1 MKDPFSNYPTPQ
13 KVVEVQRDAVISE
26 FDLRDELKNADP
38 EDLVNEKFVKAMV
51 TQIDEA
57 VKTHTTPYNLGNC
70 ELPGNLVKVRLTAEA
85 IEEYGSRFDAGD
97 VKANVFTF
105 IGDYASAPHHV
116 MVFGNTSGRAYFMWH
131 SDLFEIIP
139 TQEM

>member
-13 KVVEVQRDAVISE
+13 KVVEVQIEAVISE
-26 FDLRDELKNADP
+26 FDLRDELKNADI
-38 EDLVNEKFVKAMV
+38 EDLENEKYVKAM
-51 TQIDEA
+51 
-57 VKTHTTPYNLGNC
+57 KTDIEKALATHSTPYNLGNC
-70 ELPGNLVKVRLTAEA
+70 ELPGNLVKVRLTADA
-85 IEEYGSRFDAGD
+85 IEEYGNHFDAGD
-97 VKANVFTF
+97 VGMNVFTF

-116 MVFGNTSGRAYFMWH
+116 MVFGNSSGRAYFMWH

>member
-13 KVVEVQRDAVISE
+13 KVVEVQLAAVISE
-26 FDLRDELKNADP
+26 FELRDEFESSDV
-38 EDLVNEKFVKAMV
+38 EDLEREEYVSAMK
-51 TQIDEA
+51 TQIEEA
-57 VKTHTTPYNLGNC
+57 ERTHSTPYNLGNC
-70 ELPGNLVKVRLTAEA
+70 ELPGNLVKVQLTADA
-85 IEEYGSRFDAGD
+85 IEEYGRHFDAGD
-97 VKANVFTF
+97 VKTNVFTF

-139 TQEM
+139 TQQM